1 MLSSL
6 YIPKVTLN
14 VGPIGHST
22 TSNIVAYSIAKR
34 DYLSDYKPMTD
45 VKYAS
50 NQVIL
55 LFAKSFLIVGSE
67 LSIEYTNEEMKC
79 LQENRTFRFN
89 WDRAISKYR
98 AKLES
103 SLVRS
108 SWILVIRKALEA
120 FVVAKFPPRIADKL
134 TKNIISSANRKL
146 RSSSAT
152 FAKLFITGFR
162 GASLL
167 YGSYFIVDMLYGS
180 YQWAVSKE
188 KSVKIVAT
196 VLFIGK
202 KIALYSLCLCSSAA
216 GYAVG
221 SLIHPTYLAP
231 VTQTLFE
238 SAAFVAL
245 ASLCN

>member
-1 MLSSL
+1 MLGSL
-6 YIPKVTLN
+6 YLPTV
-14 VGPIGHST
+14 ST
-22 TSNIVAYSIAKR
+22 FSAGCHGLSPGRVVAYSVAKR
-34 DYLSDYKPMTD
+34 EYLRDYKPITD

-89 WDRAISKYR
+89 WDRAISKYK
-98 AKLES
+98 AKLEA

-120 FVVAKFPPRIADKL
+120 LVVAELPPRIADKL
-134 TKNIISSANRKL
+134 TKNILASANRKL
-146 RSSSAT
+146 RSSTAT
-152 FAKLFITGFR
+152 FTRLFSTGFR

-167 YGSYFIVDMLYGS
+167 FGSYFIVDMLYGA
-180 YQWAVSKE
+180 YRWAVSKE
-188 KSVKIVAT
+188 KGVNAVTT

-202 KIALYSLCLCSSAA
+202 KIVLYSVCLCSSAA
-216 GYAVG
+216 GYAMG

-231 VTQTLFE
+231 VAQTLFE
-238 SAAFVAL
+238 SAAFIAL
-245 ASLCN
+245 ASL